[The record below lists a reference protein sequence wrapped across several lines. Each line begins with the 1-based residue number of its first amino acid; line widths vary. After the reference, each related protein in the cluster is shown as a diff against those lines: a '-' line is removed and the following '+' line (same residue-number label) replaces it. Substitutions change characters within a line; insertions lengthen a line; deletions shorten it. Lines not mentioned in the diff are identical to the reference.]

1 MRMVGLIL
9 FGSLLAC
16 QAAWANPLEEALS
29 AYVEGLRTG
38 NVKTLEKL
46 FLKDGQFCLNGTDG
60 IECSTF
66 AAVLPTWTAKPDPEA
81 RGKVKA
87 MQVIGDSMASVTY
100 ELQFGE
106 RSYVD
111 HLLLYM
117 QKGHWVVVA
126 KTTFIETKPT

>member
-1 MRMVGLIL
+1 MKMVGSIL

-16 QAAWANPLEEALS
+16 QAACANPLEEALS

-46 FLKDGQFCLNGTDG
+46 FLKDGQFCLNGADG
-60 IECSTF
+60 IECSSF
-66 AAVLPTWTAKPDPEA
+66 AAVLPTWAAKPDPGA
-81 RGKVKA
+81 RGKMKA
-87 MQVIGDSMASVTY
+87 MEVIGDSMASVTY

-111 HLLLYM
+111 HLLLYL

-126 KTTFIETKPT
+126 KTTFIETEPT